1 MIPYLMYDRVRFKPQ
16 LEMSKNYSD
25 FSIMEGFLK
34 ESIYVSLW
42 KSDTNLTDK
51 VEVASQ
57 WKKYC
62 ELKEEKQK
70 V

>member
-1 MIPYLMYDRVRFKPQ
+1 MYDRVRFKPQ

-51 VEVASQ
+51 VEVAFPV
-57 WKKYC
+57 
-62 ELKEEKQK
+62 EEIL
-70 V
+70 

>member
-1 MIPYLMYDRVRFKPQ
+1 MTMIPYLMYDRVRFKPQ

-51 VEVASQ
+51 VEVAFPV
-57 WKKYC
+57 
-62 ELKEEKQK
+62 EEIL
-70 V
+70 